1 LSGNREGLHLGVSRD
16 QVIDRDDELREGEI
30 DLRQLLRVLRKW
42 AWVMALITVV
52 AVISAGVLSY
62 FVLDPV
68 YEAQVTLM
76 VTQALP
82 STQPGGQPL
91 QGQGLEQV
99 MGVLARLPQM
109 TLNTYVGQLTS
120 ESLMQRVLDSLHL
133 DRQGY
138 TARSLAGLVQAKNI
152 KDTNLIQVTVSHTD
166 PHLAAEIA
174 NAISRQFVDFVSE
187 QNREQ
192 MAKSVEFL
200 DTQTASVEKELAAA
214 REELRKLQVQP
225 RGVAVVQQEFDAKSA
240 DLARMQSE
248 AVQLGVTTDQLR
260 AGIQGLQNTLANT
273 PRTVVVEE
281 DGRKVERV
289 NDLYL
294 SLLQMLEGKQVQ
306 LAENQA
312 RLESTQR
319 HIAKL
324 EKDLANLQAELVDK
338 QAQESELKARVD
350 QLEHTYRTLVQKKTE
365 VQIARSIN
373 LGETSILVV
382 SPAYVPTRPVR
393 PNRQLN
399 MAVSG
404 VLGVMVGVMLAF
416 LLEYLDNTVKN
427 AEDVQRVLGVPV
439 IGNVPLFTGVDRGR

>member
-1 LSGNREGLHLGVSRD
+1 LGVPRNELVD
-16 QVIDRDDELREGEI
+16 QETELREGEI

-42 AWVMALITVV
+42 AWVIALITLV
-52 AVISAGVLSY
+52 AVLSAGVLSY

-82 STQPGGQPL
+82 TTQPGGQPL

-120 ESLMQRVLDSLHL
+120 ESLMQRVLQALQL

-138 TARSLAGLVQAKNI
+138 TARSLASLVQARNI

-166 PHLAAEIA
+166 PHLAADIA
-174 NAISRQFVDFVSE
+174 NAVSRQFVDFVSE

-200 DTQTASVEKELAAA
+200 DKQSREVE
-214 REELRKLQVQP
+214 EELKSARQKLHDFQVQA
-225 RGVAVVQQEFDAKSA
+225 RGVGVVQQEFDAKSA
-240 DLARMQSE
+240 DLARLQSE
-248 AVQLGVTTDQLR
+248 AVQLGVAIDQLQ
-260 AGIQGLQNTLANT
+260 AGVRGLKDSLAAT

-281 DGRKVERV
+281 DGKKVERL
-289 NDLYL
+289 NDVYVSL
-294 SLLQMLEGKQVQ
+294 SQMLEQKQVE
-306 LAENQA
+306 LAEKQA
-312 RLESTQR
+312 RLESTR
-319 HIAKL
+319 RFIAQL
-324 EKDLANLQAELVDK
+324 EAELADLQAELVDK
-338 QAQESELKARVD
+338 QARESELRARVD
-350 QLEHTYRTLVQKKTE
+350 QLDQTYQTLLQKKTE

-382 SPAYVPTRPVR
+382 SPAYIPSRPVR

-416 LLEYLDNTVKN
+416 LLEYLDNTVKS
-427 AEDVQRVLGVPV
+427 AEDVQRVLGAPV
-439 IGNVPLFTGVDRGR
+439 IGNVPLFTGADRGR

>member
-1 LSGNREGLHLGVSRD
+1 LGVARNELVE
-16 QVIDRDDELREGEI
+16 QETELREGEI

-42 AWVMALITVV
+42 AWVIALITVV
-52 AVISAGVLSY
+52 AVLTAGVLSY

-82 STQPGGQPL
+82 TTQPGGQPL

-120 ESLMQRVLDSLHL
+120 ESLMQRVLQALQL

-138 TARSLAGLVQAKNI
+138 TARSLASLVQARNI

-166 PHLAAEIA
+166 PHLAADIA
-174 NAISRQFVDFVSE
+174 NAVSRQFVDFVSE

-200 DTQTASVEKELAAA
+200 DKQSREVEEELKAA
-214 REELRKLQVQP
+214 RKKLHDFQVQA

-240 DLARMQSE
+240 DLARLQSE
-248 AVQLGVTTDQLR
+248 AVQLGVAIEQLQ
-260 AGIQGLQNTLANT
+260 AGVRGLRDSLAAT
-273 PRTVVVEE
+273 PRTVMVEE
-281 DGRKVERV
+281 DGKKVERL
-289 NDLYL
+289 NDVYVTL
-294 SLLQMLEGKQVQ
+294 SEMLEQKQVE

-312 RLESTQR
+312 RLESTR
-319 HIAKL
+319 RFIAQL
-324 EKDLANLQAELVDK
+324 EAELADLQAELVDK
-338 QAQESELKARVD
+338 QATENELRARVD
-350 QLEHTYRTLVQKKTE
+350 QLDQTYQTLLQKKTE

-382 SPAYVPTRPVR
+382 SPAYIPSRPVR

-416 LLEYLDNTVKN
+416 LLEYLDNTVKS
-427 AEDVQRVLGVPV
+427 AEDVQRVLGAPV
-439 IGNVPLFTGVDRGR
+439 IGNVPLFTGLDRGR

>member
-1 LSGNREGLHLGVSRD
+1 MAVSRNEVMD
-16 QVIDRDDELREGEI
+16 QGAELREGEI

-42 AWVMALITVV
+42 SWVVALITVV
-52 AVISAGVLSY
+52 AVISAAVLSY
-62 FVLDPV
+62 FVLDAV

-82 STQPGGQPL
+82 TTQPGGQPL

-120 ESLMQRVLDSLHL
+120 ESLMQRVLDALHL

-138 TARSLAGLVQAKNI
+138 TARGLAGLVQAKNI

-174 NAISRQFVDFVSE
+174 NAVSRQFVDFVSE

-200 DTQTASVEKELAAA
+200 EKQSADVEGELKAA
-214 REELRKLQVQP
+214 RQKLHDFQVQA
-225 RGVAVVQQEFDAKSA
+225 RGVAVVQQEFASKSA

-248 AVQLGVTTDQLR
+248 AVQLGVTIDQLQ
-260 AGIQGLQNTLANT
+260 AGVRGLQGTLAST

-281 DGRKVERV
+281 DGKKIERL
-289 NDLYL
+289 NDVYISL
-294 SLLQMLEGKQVQ
+294 SQMLEQKQVE
-306 LAENQA
+306 LAEKQA
-312 RLESTQR
+312 RLESTRRFVAQ
-319 HIAKL
+319 L
-324 EKDLANLQAELVDK
+324 EADLAGLQAELVDK
-338 QAQESELKARVD
+338 QARESELQERVD
-350 QLEHTYRTLVQKKTE
+350 QLNQTYQTLLQKKTE

-373 LGETSILVV
+373 LGDTSILLV
-382 SPAYVPTRPVR
+382 SPAYVPSRAAR

-416 LLEYLDNTVKN
+416 LLEYLDNTVKS
-427 AEDVQRVLGVPV
+427 AEDVQRVLGAPV
-439 IGNVPLFTGVDRGR
+439 IGNVPLFTGADRGR

>member
-1 LSGNREGLHLGVSRD
+1 MGIPRNE
-16 QVIDRDDELREGEI
+16 VIDQEADLREGEI

-42 AWVMALITVV
+42 AWVIALITVV
-52 AVISAGVLSY
+52 AVISAAVLSY

-82 STQPGGQPL
+82 TTQPGGQPL
-91 QGQGLEQV
+91 QGQGLDQL
-99 MGVLARLPQM
+99 MSVLARLPQM

-120 ESLMQRVLDSLHL
+120 ESLMQRVLDALDL

-174 NAISRQFVDFVSE
+174 NAVSRQFVEFVSE

-200 DTQTASVEKELAAA
+200 EKQSAEVEGELKAA
-214 REELRKLQVQP
+214 RQKLHDFQVQA
-225 RGVAVVQQEFDAKSA
+225 RGVAVVQQEFDSKSA

-248 AVQLGVTTDQLR
+248 AVQLGVAIDQLQ
-260 AGIQGLQNTLANT
+260 AGVRGLQETLAST
-273 PRTVVVEE
+273 PRTVMVEE
-281 DGRKVERV
+281 DGKKIERL
-289 NDLYL
+289 NDVYISL
-294 SLLQMLEGKQVQ
+294 SQMLEQKQVE
-306 LAENQA
+306 LAEKQA
-312 RLESTQR
+312 RLGSTR
-319 HIAKL
+319 RFIAQL
-324 EKDLANLQAELVDK
+324 EADLADLQAELVDK
-338 QAQESELKARVD
+338 QAQESELRARVD
-350 QLEHTYRTLVQKKTE
+350 QLNQTYQTLLQKKTE

-382 SPAYVPTRPVR
+382 SPAYIPSRAAR

-416 LLEYLDNTVKN
+416 LLEYLDNTVKG
-427 AEDVQRVLGVPV
+427 AEDVQRVLGAPV
-439 IGNVPLFTGVDRGR
+439 IGNVPLFTGADRGR

>member
-1 LSGNREGLHLGVSRD
+1 LGVARNELVE
-16 QVIDRDDELREGEI
+16 QETELREGEI

-42 AWVMALITVV
+42 AWVIALITVV
-52 AVISAGVLSY
+52 AVLTAGVLSY

-68 YEAQVTLM
+68 YEAQVILM

-82 STQPGGQPL
+82 TTQPGGQPL

-120 ESLMQRVLDSLHL
+120 ESLMQRVLQALQL

-138 TARSLAGLVQAKNI
+138 TARSLASLVQAKNI

-166 PHLAAEIA
+166 PHLAADIA
-174 NAISRQFVDFVSE
+174 NAVSRQFVDFVSE

-200 DTQTASVEKELAAA
+200 DKQSREVEEELKAA
-214 REELRKLQVQP
+214 RKKLHDFQVQA

-240 DLARMQSE
+240 DLARLQSE
-248 AVQLGVTTDQLR
+248 AVQLGVAIEQLQ
-260 AGIQGLQNTLANT
+260 AGVRGLRDSLAAT
-273 PRTVVVEE
+273 PRTVMVEE
-281 DGRKVERV
+281 DGKKVERL
-289 NDLYL
+289 NDVYVSL
-294 SLLQMLEGKQVQ
+294 SEMLEQKQVE

-312 RLESTQR
+312 RLESTR
-319 HIAKL
+319 RFIAQL
-324 EKDLANLQAELVDK
+324 EAELADLQAELVDK
-338 QAQESELKARVD
+338 QATENELRARVD
-350 QLEHTYRTLVQKKTE
+350 QLDQTYQTLLQKKTE

-382 SPAYVPTRPVR
+382 SPAYIPSRPVR

-416 LLEYLDNTVKN
+416 LLEYLDNTVKS
-427 AEDVQRVLGVPV
+427 AEDVQRVLGAPV
-439 IGNVPLFTGVDRGR
+439 IGNVPLFTGLDRGR

>member
-1 LSGNREGLHLGVSRD
+1 MAVPRNELVD
-16 QVIDRDDELREGEI
+16 QETELREGEI

-42 AWVMALITVV
+42 AWVIVLITVV
-52 AVISAGVLSY
+52 AVLSAGVLSY

-82 STQPGGQPL
+82 TTQPGGQPL

-120 ESLMQRVLDSLHL
+120 ESLMQRVLQELQL

-166 PHLAAEIA
+166 PHLAADIA
-174 NAISRQFVDFVSE
+174 NAVSRQFVDFVSE

-200 DTQTASVEKELAAA
+200 DKQSREVEEELKAA
-214 REELRKLQVQP
+214 RQKLHDFQVQA
-225 RGVAVVQQEFDAKSA
+225 RGVGVVQQEFDAKSA
-240 DLARMQSE
+240 DLARLQSE
-248 AVQLGVTTDQLR
+248 AVQLGVTIEQLQ
-260 AGIQGLQNTLANT
+260 AGVRGLQDSLAAT

-281 DGRKVERV
+281 DGKKVERL
-289 NDLYL
+289 NDVYVSL
-294 SLLQMLEGKQVQ
+294 SEMLEQKQVE
-306 LAENQA
+306 LAEKQA
-312 RLESTQR
+312 RLESTR
-319 HIAKL
+319 RFIAQL
-324 EKDLANLQAELVDK
+324 EAELADLQAELVDK
-338 QAQESELKARVD
+338 QATESELRARVD
-350 QLEHTYRTLVQKKTE
+350 QLNQTYQTLLQKKTE

-382 SPAYVPTRPVR
+382 SPAYIPSRPVR

-416 LLEYLDNTVKN
+416 LLEYLDNTVKS
-427 AEDVQRVLGVPV
+427 AEDVQRVLGAPV
-439 IGNVPLFTGVDRGR
+439 IGNVPLFTGADRGR

>member
-1 LSGNREGLHLGVSRD
+1 MAVPRNELVD
-16 QVIDRDDELREGEI
+16 QETELREGEI

-42 AWVMALITVV
+42 AWVIALITVV
-52 AVISAGVLSY
+52 AVLSAGVLSY

-82 STQPGGQPL
+82 TTQPGGQPL

-120 ESLMQRVLDSLHL
+120 ESLMQRVLQELQL

-138 TARSLAGLVQAKNI
+138 TARSLASLVQAKNI

-166 PHLAAEIA
+166 PHLAADIA
-174 NAISRQFVDFVSE
+174 NAVSRQFVDFVSE

-200 DTQTASVEKELAAA
+200 DKQSREVEEELKAA
-214 REELRKLQVQP
+214 RQKLHDFQVQA
-225 RGVAVVQQEFDAKSA
+225 RGVGVVQQEFDAKSA
-240 DLARMQSE
+240 DLARLQSE
-248 AVQLGVTTDQLR
+248 AVQLGVTIEQLQ
-260 AGIQGLQNTLANT
+260 AGVRGLQDSLAAT

-281 DGRKVERV
+281 DGKKVERL
-289 NDLYL
+289 NDVYVSL
-294 SLLQMLEGKQVQ
+294 SEMLEQKQVE
-306 LAENQA
+306 LAEKQA
-312 RLESTQR
+312 RLESTR
-319 HIAKL
+319 RFIAQL
-324 EKDLANLQAELVDK
+324 EAELADLQAELVDK
-338 QAQESELKARVD
+338 QATESELRARVD
-350 QLEHTYRTLVQKKTE
+350 QLNQTYQTLLQKKTE

-382 SPAYVPTRPVR
+382 SPAYIPSRPVR

-416 LLEYLDNTVKN
+416 LLEYLDNTVKS
-427 AEDVQRVLGVPV
+427 AEDVQRVLGAPV
-439 IGNVPLFTGVDRGR
+439 IGNVPLFTGADRGR